1 MASTTQTQ
9 QATAALKAGLKP
21 ATPRQAFHEDAT
33 DLTITLEGQEYT
45 LPVFGFSTGSEGW
58 RADLKVAVRVGDA
71 THICQATVQVVVGG
85 SKRWA

>member
-9 QATAALKAGLKP
+9 QATAGLKAGFK
-21 ATPRQAFHEDAT
+21 ATTPRQVFREDAT
-33 DLTITLEGQEYT
+33 DLTILLAGQEYP
-45 LPVFGFSTGSEGW
+45 LPVFGFATGSEGW